1 MKRFWNW
8 VRNDDETRTLY
19 LNGVIAEESWFAD
32 DITPAMF
39 KEELFAGS
47 GPITLHI
54 SSPGGDCVAA
64 SQIYTMLMDYPH
76 DVNVQIDGLA
86 ASAASVIA
94 MAGTHVA
101 MSPTSMM
108 MIHNPFTVAMGDSGE
123 MRKAIQLLDELKE
136 SIINAYQIKTSL
148 SRTKLAHLMDS
159 ETWMNAKK
167 AVELGFCDEVLY
179 TDSDLPDD
187 DSPGFSYAEKSAA
200 SNLMN
205 MVLASVKRNATA
217 FDQASASSSVSTAV
231 APIQGCPLLTNMQI
245 SAGQLV
251 ADAIDISSLPD
262 GITLPDITTAQVT
275 DAQITGTVEVTV
287 EATVEADA
295 DRAEAN
301 PLENPDTKATDTRV
315 KASDLKNR
323 LMLLK

>member
-1 MKRFWNW
+1 MKHFWNW
-8 VRNDDETRTLY
+8 VRNDDDSRTLY

-108 MIHNPFTVAMGDSGE
+108 MIHNPFTIAMGDSGE
-123 MRKAIQLLDELKE
+123 MRKAIQLLDEVKE
-136 SIINAYQIKTSL
+136 SIINAYQIKTGL

-200 SNLMN
+200 NNLMN
-205 MVLASVKRNATA
+205 RVLACVKRNTTT
-217 FDQASASSSVSTAV
+217 FDQASASSSVSTAL

-251 ADAIDISSLPD
+251 ADAIDVSQLAD
-262 GITLPDITTAQVT
+262 GITLPDITNAQVT

-287 EATVEADA
+287 EATVEGE
-295 DRAEAN
+295 AEASESDSQ
-301 PLENPDTKATDTRV
+301 PETPETPDTRV